1 MKNEKLKPCL
11 KVNIGGIGMNN
22 PVMTASGTFGF
33 GIEYSQF
40 IDINQLGAIV
50 VKGVTLKPKEGN
62 PTPRIVETPAGM
74 LNSIGLQNPGVDY
87 VINNCVPYFKKL
99 KTKVIVNISGDST
112 LDYALVAKKLT
123 DAGGI
128 SGIEVNISCPN
139 VKRGGMAFGASAKS
153 AFEVTEAVKD
163 ATDLPVIVKLSP
175 NVTDIAEIAKA
186 VEAAGADAVS
196 LINTLTGMAIDINAR
211 KPVLGNVVGGLSGP
225 AVKPVAVYAVWRVY
239 KAVDIPII
247 GMGGISSAEDALEF
261 ILAGA
266 RAVAIGTANFVN
278 PKTAIEVIEG
288 IERYLKSHEISDI
301 NELVGK
307 AHVF

>member
-11 KVNIGGIGMNN
+11 KVNIGGIEMNN

-87 VINNCVPYFKKL
+87 VIDNYVSYFKGL
-99 KTKVIVNISGDST
+99 DTKVIVNISGDST

>member
-40 IDINQLGAIV
+40 IDISQLGAIV
-50 VKGVTLKPKEGN
+50 IKGVTLKPKEGN
-62 PTPRIVETPAGM
+62 STPRIVETPAGM

-196 LINTLTGMAIDINAR
+196 LINTLTGMAIDINSR

>member
-11 KVNIGGIGMNN
+11 KVNIGGIEMNN

-33 GIEYSQF
+33 GMGYSQF

-87 VINNCVPYFKKL
+87 VIDNYVSYFKGL
-99 KTKVIVNISGDST
+99 DTKVIVNISGDT
-112 LDYALVAKKLT
+112 VEDYAAVAQKLAN
-123 DAGGI
+123 AGGI
-128 SGIEVNISCPN
+128 SGLEVNISCPN
-139 VKRGGMAFGASAKS
+139 VKSGGMAFGASAKS
-153 AFEVTEAVKD
+153 AFEVTKAVKD
-163 ATDLPVIVKLSP
+163 VVDIPVIVKLSP
-175 NVTDIAEIAKA
+175 NVTDIAEIARA
-186 VEAAGADAVS
+186 VEEAGADAVS
-196 LINTLTGMAIDINAR
+196 LINTLTGMAIDVNTK
-211 KPVLGNVVGGLSGP
+211 KPMLGNIVGGLSGP
-225 AVKPVAVYAVWRVY
+225 AIKPVALYAVWKVY
-239 KAVDIPII
+239 KAVKIPII
-247 GMGGISSAEDALEF
+247 GMGGIMNAEDALEF
-261 ILAGA
+261 IMAGA

-278 PKTAIEVIEG
+278 PRSTVEVIGG
-288 IERYLKSHEISDI
+288 IEQYLKSHEISDI

>member
-1 MKNEKLKPCL
+1 
-11 KVNIGGIGMNN
+11 
-22 PVMTASGTFGF
+22 
-33 GIEYSQF
+33 
-40 IDINQLGAIV
+40 
-50 VKGVTLKPKEGN
+50 
-62 PTPRIVETPAGM
+62 
-74 LNSIGLQNPGVDY
+74 
-87 VINNCVPYFKKL
+87 KL

-196 LINTLTGMAIDINAR
+196 LINTLTGMAIDINAK

-225 AVKPVAVYAVWRVY
+225 TVKPVAVYAVWRVY

>member
-1 MKNEKLKPCL
+1 MKKLKPCL

-87 VINNCVPYFKKL
+87 VINNYVPYFKKL

-139 VKRGGMAFGASAKS
+139 VKRGEMAFGASAKS

-196 LINTLTGMAIDINAR
+196 LINTLTGMAIDINAK

-225 AVKPVAVYAVWRVY
+225 TVKPVAVYAVWRVY

>member
-11 KVNIGGIGMNN
+11 EVNIGGIGMNN

-50 VKGVTLKPKEGN
+50 IKGVTLKPKEGN
-62 PTPRIVETPAGM
+62 STPRIVETPAGM

-87 VINNCVPYFKKL
+87 VINNYVPYFKKL

-196 LINTLTGMAIDINAR
+196 LINTLTGMAIDINAK

-225 AVKPVAVYAVWRVY
+225 TVKPVAVYAVWRVY

>member
-87 VINNCVPYFKKL
+87 VINNYVPYFKKL

-196 LINTLTGMAIDINAR
+196 LINTLTGMAIDINAK

-225 AVKPVAVYAVWRVY
+225 TVKPVAVYAVWRVY

>member
-11 KVNIGGIGMNN
+11 KVNIGGIEMNN

-33 GIEYSQF
+33 GMEYSQF

-87 VINNCVPYFKKL
+87 VIDNYVSYFKGL
-99 KTKVIVNISGDST
+99 DTKVIVNISGDST

-196 LINTLTGMAIDINAR
+196 LINTLTGMAIDINAK

-225 AVKPVAVYAVWRVY
+225 TVKPVAVYAVWRVY

>member
-50 VKGVTLKPKEGN
+50 IKGVTLKPKEGN

-87 VINNCVPYFKKL
+87 VINNYVPYFKKL

-196 LINTLTGMAIDINAR
+196 LINTLTGMAIDINAK

-225 AVKPVAVYAVWRVY
+225 TVKPVAVYAVWRVY